1 MCYRLVFIWYYFF
14 KWFWSFSGTFVFTNH
29 NLFDTLCTCVS
40 TAITFVQNNTWETTF
55 AVLIPT
61 QGRVVKDFKS
71 EDNISGFFLKS
82 HK

>member
-1 MCYRLVFIWYYFF
+1 MYLSGTIFSSDSEV
-14 KWFWSFSGTFVFTNH
+14 FSGTFVFTNH

-71 EDNISGFFLKS
+71 EDNISGFFSKIS
-82 HK
+82 QVA